1 MLQFLSGGGQMAEA
15 INAHDWSS
23 SPLGPTADWDDVLKT
38 TVSMILNARFPMC
51 LMWGA
56 ERITIA
62 NDAFLPILGVKGTG
76 LGVPFRA
83 LWPEVLE
90 YIEPLADRAFAGE
103 ATFIED
109 CPLTIE
115 RGGGAEQAWFT
126 FCYSPLRDAHG
137 RVVGVL
143 DTVVETTAK
152 VHAERMARIIAEEL
166 AHRIKNSFAV
176 LQAIASQTFR
186 GDAAT
191 PEARKSFEARI
202 AAMARAQDLILQE
215 NWDYADIAIVI
226 AEALR
231 PFQDDLSRFDIAG
244 PAVTIR
250 DRQALSL
257 ALGIHELAS
266 NAAKYGAL
274 SVPGGTVTITWEAGT
289 HGSDDPFV
297 LRWEEQGGPVP
308 AVRSRT
314 GFGARLIERV
324 MPAEFHGQS
333 IVEWPLTGLR
343 FTLTTKMAHL
353 IEPDILR
360 QAIIPA

>member
-23 SPLGPTADWDDVLKT
+23 SPLGAPADWDDVLKT
-38 TVSMILNARFPMC
+38 TVSMILNSRFPMC

-62 NDAFLPILGVKGTG
+62 NDAFLPIHGVKGTG

-115 RGGGAEQAWFT
+115 RGGGPEQAWFT
-126 FCYSPLRDAHG
+126 FCYSAVRDAHG

-152 VHAERMARIIAEEL
+152 VHAERMAR
-166 AHRIKNSFAV
+166 
-176 LQAIASQTFR
+176 
-186 GDAAT
+186 
-191 PEARKSFEARI
+191 
-202 AAMARAQDLILQE
+202 
-215 NWDYADIAIVI
+215 VI
-226 AEALR
+226 AEAQR
-231 PFQDDLSRFDIAG
+231 PFQDDLARFDIAG

-257 ALGIHELAS
+257 ALGIHELAT

-274 SVPGGTVTITWEAGT
+274 SVPAGTVTITWAAGT

-324 MPAEFHGQS
+324 MPAEFHGQG
-333 IVEWPLTGLR
+333 IVELPLTGLR